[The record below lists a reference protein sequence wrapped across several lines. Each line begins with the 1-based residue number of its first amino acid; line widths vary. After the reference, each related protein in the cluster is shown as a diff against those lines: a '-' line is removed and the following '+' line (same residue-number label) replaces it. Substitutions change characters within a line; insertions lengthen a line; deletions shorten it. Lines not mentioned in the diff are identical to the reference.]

1 MARTLRQRQQAR
13 GGEGETMTFA
23 QFFLAGLGFGA
34 GLGACVIAAALLVA
48 AMAEAT
54 KGKGNP

>member
-1 MARTLRQRQQAR
+1 
-13 GGEGETMTFA
+13 MTFA